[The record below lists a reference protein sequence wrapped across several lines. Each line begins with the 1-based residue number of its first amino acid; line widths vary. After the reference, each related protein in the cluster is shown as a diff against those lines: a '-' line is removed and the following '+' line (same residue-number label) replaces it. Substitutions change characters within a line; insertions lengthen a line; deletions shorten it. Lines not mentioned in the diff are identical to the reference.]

1 MKQICSTVISDGGYQ
16 QAAVNQFARRTTV
29 LGTISTT
36 FLPMVSIRLA
46 SDSLGAVVLAQA
58 IQVFPTTNQNYEA
71 VLLKNA
77 TLTGASYNTTDFNH
91 VDYDVSATAVSGGTI
106 VLHSY
111 VSSTA
116 QGRSISVAPA
126 GYNFDLQLGASLAGV
141 SDVYTL
147 AIRTVSGATTGDAV
161 GAIDFLDLTD

>member
-1 MKQICSTVISDGGYQ
+1 
-16 QAAVNQFARRTTV
+16 
-29 LGTISTT
+29 
-36 FLPMVSIRLA
+36 MVSIRLA

-71 VLLKNA
+71 VLLKNG

-116 QGRSISVAPA
+116 QGRSVSVAPA

>member
-1 MKQICSTVISDGGYQ
+1 MPLV
-16 QAAVNQFARRTTV
+16 A
-29 LGTISTT
+29 
-36 FLPMVSIRLA
+36 IRLA
-46 SDSLGAVVLAQA
+46 SDSLGAVVLPQA
-58 IQVFPTTNQNYEA
+58 MQVYPTTTQNYEA

-77 TLTGASYNTTDFNH
+77 TLTGASWNTTTYSH
-91 VDYDVSATAVSGGTI
+91 VDYDVTATAVSGGTI

-116 QGRSISVAPA
+116 QGRASSIAPT

-141 SDVYTL
+141 SDTLTL
-147 AIRTVSGATTGDAV
+147 AIRTIDGATTGDAV